1 MYMVVINNNFT
12 ADNRYVISEQ
22 CCSVSVSNQL
32 KLLGEIMK
40 KYQLDNKIYGNRSL
54 IIFRQ

>member
-12 ADNRYVISEQ
+12 VDNRYVISEQ

-40 KYQLDNKIYGNRSL
+40 NTNLITKYMAIEV
-54 IIFRQ
+54 